1 MADGLLSKGTK
12 LSIKVPPASTFTEL
26 EGLQG
31 VPEIGGTPDKLE
43 TTTLDKSSKTYING
57 LLDNGDL
64 EFTFLYDNSTTT
76 SNYRVL
82 KAAQD
87 AGLTCDFKIEY
98 PDLTAHEFSG
108 QPSVRM
114 AAAEVNAV
122 LTFTTAIALTSDIDV
137 TNPA

>member
-12 LSIKVPPASTFTEL
+12 LSIKVPPATSFTEIP
-26 EGLQG
+26 GLQS
-31 VPEIGGTPDKLE
+31 VPELGGTPDKLE
-43 TTTLDKSSKTYING
+43 TTTLETSSKTYING

-64 EFTFLYDNSTTT
+64 EFTFLYDNSTST

-82 KAAQD
+82 KAVQD
-87 AGLTCDFKIEY
+87 AGTTCDFEVEY
-98 PDLTAHEFSG
+98 PDGTGHAFSG

-114 AAAEVNAV
+114 NSAEPNAV